1 MKAWSKT
8 ILSVYKYLEALSN
21 SIDDLVLKKS
31 INSAFYNNGRYN
43 TCYDCANK
51 IMQLT
56 ERKINLINIKV
67 LVDDTLKLMS
77 VGQRQLLALCYMDN
91 AKSEEIAEM
100 MNVSIRTF
108 FRKKNEALN
117 SFAKNL
123 LLKGF
128 TREKLEEMFCGEGW
142 LNSLYFRNKDLEDS
156 KEYRIDQY
164 NKRRF
169 FKSVLREFNV
179 V

>member
-1 MKAWSKT
+1 MKTWSKT

-21 SIDDLVLKKS
+21 SIDNLVVKKS

-56 ERKINLINIKV
+56 ERKINLINIKI
-67 LVDDTLKLMS
+67 LVDDTLKLMTIN
-77 VGQRQLLALCYMDN
+77 QRQLLALCYMDN
-91 AKSEEIAEM
+91 VKSEQIAEM

-123 LLKGF
+123 LMQGF
-128 TREKLEEMFCGEGW
+128 TKERLEEMFCGESW
-142 LNSLYFRNKDLEDS
+142 LNTLYIKNRDFDDS

-169 FKSVLREFNV
+169 FKSVLHEFNIV
-179 V
+179 

>member
-21 SIDDLVLKKS
+21 SIDNLVLKKS

-43 TCYDCANK
+43 SCYDCANR

-56 ERKINLINIKV
+56 ERKVNLINIKV
-67 LVDDTLKLMS
+67 LVDDTLKQMT
-77 VGQRQLLALCYMDN
+77 VNQRQLLALCYMDN

-123 LLKGF
+123 AIKGF
-128 TREKLEEMFCGEGW
+128 TSEKLEGMFCGESW
-142 LNSLYFRNKDLEDS
+142 LNNLYIRNKELEDS
-156 KEYRIDQY
+156 KEFRIDQN

-169 FKSVLREFNV
+169 FKTVLNEFNV

>member
-31 INSAFYNNGRYN
+31 INSAFYNNGRRN

-67 LVDDTLKLMS
+67 LVDDTLRLMP
-77 VGQRQLLALCYMDN
+77 VWQRQLIAMCYIDN
-91 AKSEEIAEM
+91 AKSEEISEM
-100 MNVSIRTF
+100 MHISLRTF
-108 FRKKNEALN
+108 FRKKNEALQ

-123 LLKGF
+123 LLQGF
-128 TREKLEEMFCGEGW
+128 TKEKLELMFCGESW
-142 LNSLYFRNKDLEDS
+142 LNSLYNKNQQLEDN
-156 KEYRIDQY
+156 KEFKIDQY

>member
-1 MKAWSKT
+1 MKTWSKT

-21 SIDDLVLKKS
+21 SIDNLVLKKS

-43 TCYDCANK
+43 TCFDCANK

-77 VGQRQLLALCYMDN
+77 TSQRQLIAMCYMDN
-91 AKSEEIAEM
+91 AKSEEIADM
-100 MNVSIRTF
+100 MHISIRTF
-108 FRKKNEALN
+108 FRKKNDALN

-123 LLKGF
+123 LLQGF
-128 TREKLEEMFCGEGW
+128 TKEKLEMMFCGEGW
-142 LNSLYFRNKDLEDS
+142 LNNLYLRNQYLEDS
-156 KEYRIDQY
+156 KEFKIDQFS
-164 NKRRF
+164 KRHL

>member
-1 MKAWSKT
+1 MKTWSKT

-31 INSAFYNNGRYN
+31 INSAFYNNGRFN
-43 TCYDCANK
+43 SCYDCANK

-67 LVDDTLKLMS
+67 MVDDTLNNMS
-77 VGQRQLLALCYMDN
+77 LSQRQLLALSYIDN
-91 AKSEEIAEM
+91 VKSEEIAEIM
-100 MNVSIRTF
+100 HVSLRTF

-123 LLKGF
+123 LALGF
-128 TREKLEEMFCGEGW
+128 NKSKLEDMFYNETW
-142 LNSLYFRNKDLEDS
+142 LNNLYNRNLELDENREYSIEKD
-156 KEYRIDQY
+156 
-164 NKRRF
+164 NKYRF